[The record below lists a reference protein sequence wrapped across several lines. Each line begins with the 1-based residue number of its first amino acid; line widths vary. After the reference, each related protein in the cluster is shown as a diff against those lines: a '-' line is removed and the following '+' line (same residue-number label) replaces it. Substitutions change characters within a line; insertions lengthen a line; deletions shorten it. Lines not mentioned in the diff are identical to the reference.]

1 MGTAFGPLLRIGG
14 TRPERMA
21 DGCTG
26 PFHEGLAEELRALE
40 PPMDPTRVPAAFGDR
55 RHARILLELRGGGLA
70 CAWFANSHE
79 EPRGED
85 RTGAWSRLKADEVG
99 MGWGEWRH
107 RVVEV
112 VDGLQGDAE
121 LGHESPDEAHMGR
134 DDPRICRERAGAVA
148 RLDAWGDDTG
158 LHMMLAKE
166 ALKGGTACLLDR
178 FEGWPLGEEVA
189 EDGRVVVG
197 EP

>member
-1 MGTAFGPLLRIGG
+1 MGTALGPLLRLGG

-26 PFHEGLAEELRALE
+26 PCHEGLAAERRALE

-85 RTGAWSRLKADEVG
+85 RTGAW
-99 MGWGEWRH
+99 
-107 RVVEV
+107 
-112 VDGLQGDAE
+112 
-121 LGHESPDEAHMGR
+121 
-134 DDPRICRERAGAVA
+134 
-148 RLDAWGDDTG
+148 
-158 LHMMLAKE
+158 
-166 ALKGGTACLLDR
+166 
-178 FEGWPLGEEVA
+178 
-189 EDGRVVVG
+189 
-197 EP
+197 